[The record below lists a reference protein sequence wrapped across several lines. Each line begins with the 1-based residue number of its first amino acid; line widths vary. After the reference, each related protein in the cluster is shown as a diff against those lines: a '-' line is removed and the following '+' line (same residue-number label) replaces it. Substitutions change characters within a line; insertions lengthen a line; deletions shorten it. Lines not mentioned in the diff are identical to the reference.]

1 MTHMIRTA
9 SVISVILFILLVSS
23 QSASPQI
30 YRWTDEKG
38 TIHFSDNPSSLPK
51 DYSVGKKRDAEK
63 KSVTPSDKAEFEKK
77 SILPPEKPKP
87 AEKAEEIPTQPVEP
101 MKPITEDKVIVQIK
115 PTGEN
120 VNKESPPGG
129 TTPTQPVPKK
139 FESGKKPES
148 SPAVPGN
155 PMNRVRMKPTMKVG
169 AFVGILG
176 FVLSAVGGIWFLVA
190 AFKVSVKWGLACLF
204 LAPAQIVFLFKHWKE
219 ARKPFA
225 VGLLAMG
232 VILVAVYLMVE
243 DPFVYLNQLR
253 QSKGY

>member
-1 MTHMIRTA
+1 MIRTA
-9 SVISVILFILLVSS
+9 SVLSVILFISLVSS
-23 QSASPQI
+23 QLALPQV

-51 DYSVGKKRDAEK
+51 DYSVDKKRGVEK
-63 KSVTPSDKAEFEKK
+63 ESITPSDKSQLEKK
-77 SILPPEKPKP
+77 AILSPEKPKP
-87 AEKAEEIPTQPVEP
+87 AEKEDEVPAQPAEP
-101 MKPITEDKVIVQIK
+101 MKPVTEDKVIVQIK
-115 PTGEN
+115 PTEEN
-120 VNKESPPGG
+120 VMKESPPEG
-129 TTPTQPVPKK
+129 TMPTQPVPKK

-148 SPAVPGN
+148 SAAVPGN
-155 PMNRVRMKPTMKVG
+155 PVNRVRMKPTMKVG

-204 LAPAQIVFLFKHWKE
+204 LAPAQIVFLVKHWKE
-219 ARKPFA
+219 GRKPFA

-243 DPFVYLNQLR
+243 DPLLYLNQLR
-253 QSKGY
+253 QSKGH